1 VDEVLSGKGA
11 ERIVSLIPSTT
22 EIASALGF
30 ADSLVARSHECDF
43 PLGVESLPAL
53 TEPKLDPSATSRAI
67 DDRVKQLV
75 SDGLSVYR
83 VDAEQLR
90 ELKPTIIL
98 TQDQCEVCAA
108 SLRDLDEA
116 LADWLGDAPK
126 VVSLNPSTL
135 SDVWMDIERVAAA
148 LGAEEHGKR
157 IANEFAERVAGI
169 GQRTSRIGSRPRV
182 ACIEWIDPLMGAGNW
197 IPEMVR
203 LAGGE
208 PVFGEPGEHSS
219 WLEWETLRD
228 ADPEV
233 IVLLPCG
240 FSIERTR
247 AEIAPLLAQ
256 PGWSKLSAVRTQ
268 RVFVADGNQYFNRP
282 GPRLVESLEILAELL
297 HPDHFAPSHSRTAAG
312 AGWQPL

>member
-1 VDEVLSGKGA
+1 MDEALSGKGA

-53 TEPKLDPSATSRAI
+53 TEPKLDPSASSRAI

-90 ELKPTIIL
+90 SLKPTIIL

-108 SLRDLDEA
+108 SLRDIEGA
-116 LADWLGDAPK
+116 LADWLGATPK

-135 SDVWMDIERVAAA
+135 ADVWMDIERVAAA

-157 IANEFAERVAGI
+157 IANELAERVAAI
-169 GQRTSRIGSRPRV
+169 GERTSRIGARPRV

-203 LAGGE
+203 LAGGQ

-228 ADPEV
+228 TDPEI

-247 AEIAPLLAQ
+247 AEMAPLLAQ

-268 RVFVADGNQYFNRP
+268 RVFVTDGNQYFNRP

-297 HPDHFAPSHSRTAAG
+297 HPDHFAPSHNRTAAG
-312 AGWQPL
+312 SGWQPL